1 MENPSSKTNVT
12 SLRKSSALPEA
23 WIDRLFARF
32 EGMYGAKFAA
42 AWQNCDLRNVKAVW
56 AEDLGGY
63 SGQEIAAGI
72 AKCRELD
79 WPPTLPEFLKA
90 CRPPIDYHAA
100 LLEAIEQM
108 ARRDSNRDQWSHPA
122 IFWAATRIGA
132 FDLSRMTA
140 KELEPRWRKEFGEQM
155 ALWQWP
161 EIPVRRE
168 ALPAPGQ
175 THSRDVGKETV
186 AAMLARLKRSA
197 DAHAKEQG
205 Q

>member
-108 ARRDSNRDQWSHPA
+108 ARRESGRDQWTHPA
-122 IFWAATRIGA
+122 IFWASVKVGA

-140 KELEPRWRKEFGEQM
+140 RELEPRWRKEFGEQM
-155 ALWQWP
+155 ALGQWP

-175 THSRDVGKETV
+175 THSREVGKETV
-186 AAMLARLKRSA
+186 AEMLARLKRSA
-197 DAHAKEQG
+197 DGHAKEQG

>member
-1 MENPSSKTNVT
+1 M
-12 SLRKSSALPEA
+12 
-23 WIDRLFARF
+23 
-32 EGMYGAKFAA
+32 
-42 AWQNCDLRNVKAVW
+42 RNSGSV
-56 AEDLGGY
+56 GG
-63 SGQEIAAGI
+63 
-72 AKCRELD
+72 
-79 WPPTLPEFLKA
+79 
-90 CRPPIDYHAA
+90 HAA

-108 ARRDSNRDQWSHPA
+108 ARRESGRDQWSHPA
-122 IFWAATRIGA
+122 IFWASVKVGA

-140 KELEPRWRKEFGEQM
+140 RELEPRWRKEFGEQM